1 MKLIA
6 YNLGEPWPQIRPAPS
21 TRPWLDKL
29 PQAFAYRCLPL
40 NIGCS
45 HGWEVLCPVG
55 FEASWNGKDSN
66 DGIWIRQDRD
76 HPWKPQAHFSNGILT
91 FHTHHLFRTE
101 TGYNMYVTG
110 PTNAPK
116 HGIAPLTGVVETDWA
131 PYTFTMNWKFT
142 APGMVRFE
150 EGEPFCLFFP
160 VARGFLDEITPEVTT
175 LDADP
180 ETKRHYEAWKQS
192 RDQFNQA
199 LHERKVDAVQEKWQ
213 KTYYR
218 GLLPSGAEATATH
231 QIKMQLKPFAPA
243 GRNTA
248 VAPEARKPQ
257 APAPVSSARPV
268 VAPAG
273 GAGAAAET
281 AAQAQGADAASI
293 VSALQSV
300 VHELITGA
308 DPAAQVGRL
317 VAGGVSET
325 DARRLVESAQANPL
339 VKVARSTA
347 HRLRKREWLL
357 DTIEGHRRLLPN
369 DGAIER
375 RADLGSDEFFVHYYT
390 AHRPVVL
397 LGKISEWPALAKWT
411 PAYLRDVIGSRIV
424 EYQGE
429 RTTDAQ
435 FEVYK
440 DRHKREMPFDQ
451 FIDMIQRPG
460 AGNDAYLT
468 AYNSSKSPRNA
479 EALALLRPDV
489 GALDEFLVRNVQ
501 FEHGQMWIGPAGT
514 LTSMHHDL
522 TNNFIV
528 QVVGR
533 KRVTL
538 VPAADVSRIYNSFMV
553 YSDIP
558 DLESPGIDYGRYPL
572 LRDLK
577 RYEVALNPGDI
588 LFMPIGWWH
597 QVKSLDF
604 SVTITYT
611 NFRWSN
617 DWHGRFPTD

>member
-6 YNLGEPWPQIRPAPS
+6 YNLGEQWPQIRPAPS

-66 DGIWIRQDRD
+66 DGIWIRQDRE

-101 TGYNMYVTG
+101 TGFSMYVTG

-160 VARGFLDEITPEVTT
+160 VARGLLDDVTPEIST
-175 LDADP
+175 LEADP
-180 ETKRHYEAWKQS
+180 ETKRNYEAWKQS
-192 RDQFNQA
+192 RDQFNKD
-199 LHERKVDAVQEKWQ
+199 LHELKADAVQEKWQ
-213 KTYYR
+213 KSYYR
-218 GLLPSGAEATATH
+218 GLLPSGAEGSETH
-231 QIKMQLKPFAPA
+231 QIKMQLKPFAQAGKVPA
-243 GRNTA
+243 W
-248 VAPEARKPQ
+248 P
-257 APAPVSSARPV
+257 
-268 VAPAG
+268 
-273 GAGAAAET
+273 AAAEAPAAPEPPPPKVTLAPAAGPGSVT
-281 AAQAQGADAASI
+281 AAPPQGAEAAAI
-293 VSALQSV
+293 VGTIQSM
-300 VHELITGA
+300 VHELVAGA
-308 DPAAQVGRL
+308 DPAAQTARL
-317 VAGGVSET
+317 VAGGLSEPH
-325 DARRLVESAQANPL
+325 ARNLVESAKDNPL
-339 VKVARSTA
+339 VRAARSTA
-347 HRLRKREWLL
+347 HKLRKREWLL
-357 DTIEGHRRLLPN
+357 DTIEGHRRLLP
-369 DGAIER
+369 DGGAIER
-375 RADLGSDEFFVHYYT
+375 RGDLGPDEFFAHYYS

-397 LGKISEWPALAKWT
+397 LGKIASWPALAKWT
-411 PAYLRDVIGSRIV
+411 PAYLRGVIGSRII
-424 EYQGE
+424 EFQGE
-429 RTTDAQ
+429 RKTAAD
-435 FEVYK
+435 FEIYK

-460 AGNDAYLT
+460 AGNDAYIT
-468 AYNSSKSPRNA
+468 AYNSSKSQRNA
-479 EALALLRPDV
+479 EALGLLHPDL
-489 GALDEFLVRNVQ
+489 GFLDEFLVRNVQ
-501 FEHGQMWIGPAGT
+501 YESGQMWIGPAGT

-528 QVVGR
+528 QLVGR

-558 DLESPGIDYGRYPL
+558 DLEAPGIDDAKYPL

-577 RYEVALNPGDI
+577 RYDVLLNPGDI

-617 DWHGRFPTD
+617 DWHRTFPTD